1 MIGLIVVA
9 TNSKSGAQENWSDWP
24 EVGMEGKQNE
34 DDERFV
40 DRILS
45 LMTDEEKV
53 YQMVQPAL
61 NTASTLEDSAVLLGP
76 GDQMMYGFGSWLN
89 GGGGWPGSSDKK
101 YHGIK
106 YNKDSDLWESDM
118 DWDCTIGSGGDEFCR
133 SLDTTS
139 GGYSMF
145 MEKFH
150 IANEA
155 YWQKRSLALGE
166 DIRIPFFYATDAVHG
181 HNNLKGATLFP
192 HNIGLGAADDASM
205 MRDIGNVTAREVASC
220 GMDWTFAP
228 CVVTPRDNRW
238 GRVYEGYSEDG
249 EIVYK
254 YAKEMVKGIQGES
267 LEILRTDDTK
277 IVSNI
282 KHWVGDGGTMHGV
295 DRGEN
300 WYSESD
306 LINIHA
312 PGYFGGLESNA
323 QIVMTSFNSWH
334 NTQNYDNQPE
344 DNSEYNYSLH
354 GSQYILR
361 DVLKGK
367 MGFDGV
373 VVTDWAG
380 HALVDGCSPAACSK
394 SVLAGNDIIMLP
406 DATNWHSFSQ
416 DILDQMKSK
425 DKERAELFRE
435 VVDDAVRRILRV
447 KRRAGLWDKPSP
459 LGIACYAPENG
470 KCQAKGC
477 SLSTSGST
485 QLVPPSGGE
494 SECGRSLSR
503 KAVVGGGVV
512 GSDEH
517 IEVARSAVQK
527 SMVLMKN
534 NKTEGTL
541 ALPLRIDN
549 LQSKKVVIQGSVS
562 NNWAGINGGWTISWQ
577 GGFDSGVDASTSP
590 DSSFSSF
597 IHPAKRIC
605 DVVEA
610 NGGSCVWN
618 DPLMCD
624 LTPDKCACDSTT
636 DICFNFIGEKAYAE
650 MRGDIFAVSTLDFAE
665 HYPED
670 AALLNN
676 DAALNITFFF
686 SGRALYANDLINKSD
701 AFVAAFLPG
710 AAGSEAFTDLVFGTV
725 DFSGRLSTT
734 WPKRKCDASLS
745 RYPHFATVNGK
756 SWTPPKFETDL
767 KIFEQDELKEFAP
780 FNYGYGLTF
789 ASSVDMPDL
798 PLDLRDWGCLVP
810 NPNNLPELPDTAEHT
825 IYRSSSDLRDLTP
838 FCASYADQFADAYN
852 KKCNEIGEEKYL
864 FLADC
869 KVDQLKCGFDNPD
882 DSSRSLD
889 AALLSVTEVTE
900 VDGNKLSFKSLFYRH
915 LPKNNKEVILMA
927 NDSLSDLMTF
937 YGDDAFLTMTISTH
951 SLENICEGQIPE
963 VGVGMQWSPN
973 KEIFVSYEF
982 SQRAWFDIGRSLNV
996 GEKAVICLPLKHL
1009 NPTTPMQDWYRVS
1022 HEFFLSTRAS
1032 AQLDLENIRILDNNH
1047 VDKSNCTDFLTWD
1060 QAHFYPS
1067 YAAWRDRELGC
1078 EV

>member
-9 TNSKSGAQENWSDWP
+9 TNSNSSTQENWSDWP
-24 EVGMEGKQNE
+24 KVGMEGNQNDE
-34 DDERFV
+34 DERFV
-40 DRILS
+40 DHILS
-45 LMTDEEKV
+45 LMNDEEKV

-61 NTASTLEDSAVLLGP
+61 NTASTLEESSVLLGP
-76 GDQMMYGFGSWLN
+76 GDQMKYGFGSWLN
-89 GGGGWPGSSDKK
+89 GGGGWPGSSDKN

-106 YNKDSDLWESDM
+106 YNEDTGSWESDM
-118 DWDCTIGSGGDEFCR
+118 SWDCKKAPGDDFCR
-133 SLDTTS
+133 SLDTTA
-139 GGYSMF
+139 GGYAMF

-155 YWQKRSLALGE
+155 YWQNRSLAIGE
-166 DIRIPFFYATDAVHG
+166 DFRIPFFYATDAVHG

-192 HNIGLGAADDASM
+192 HNVGLGAANDASM
-205 MRDIGNVTAREVASC
+205 MRDIGSVTAREVASC

-249 EIVYK
+249 EIVYE

-334 NTQNYDNQPE
+334 NTKNYDNEPE
-344 DNSEYNYSLH
+344 DNSEYNFSLH

-416 DILDQMKSK
+416 DILHQMNSK
-425 DKERAELFRE
+425 DKNKAKLFRE

-447 KRRAGLWDKPSP
+447 KKRAGLWDKPSP
-459 LGIACYAPENG
+459 LGIACYAPKDG

-477 SLSTSGST
+477 SLSTSGTT

-494 SECGRSLSR
+494 SECGRSLAR

-541 ALPLRIDN
+541 ALPIQIDD
-549 LQSKKVVIQGSVS
+549 LQNKKVVIQGSAS
-562 NNWAGINGGWTISWQ
+562 DNWAGINGGWTISWQ
-577 GGFDSGVDASTSP
+577 GGFDSGVNASTDPESTFA
-590 DSSFSSF
+590 SFV
-597 IHPAKRIC
+597 HPAMRIC
-605 DVVEA
+605 KVVID
-610 NGGSCVWN
+610 NGGSCVWKGQ
-618 DPLMCD
+618 
-624 LTPDKCACDSTT
+624 TRCDSTT
-636 DICFNFIGEKAYAE
+636 DICFNFVGEKAYAE
-650 MRGDIFAVSTLDFAE
+650 MRGDIFAVSTLDFSE
-665 HYPED
+665 HYPDE
-670 AALLNN
+670 AALLDN
-676 DAALNITFFF
+676 DAALNVTFFF
-686 SGRALYANDLINKSD
+686 SGRALYTNDLINKSD

-710 AAGSEAFTDLVFGTV
+710 AAGSEAFTDLVFGAV

-745 RYPHFATVNGK
+745 RYPHFATMNGK
-756 SWTPPKFETDL
+756 PWTPPKFETDL
-767 KIFEQDELKEFAP
+767 KIFEQEELKEFAP
-780 FNYGYGLTF
+780 FNYGYGLTI

-798 PLDLRDWGCLVP
+798 PLDPRDWGCLIP
-810 NPNNLPELPDTAEHT
+810 NPDNLPILPDTAEFT
-825 IYRSSSDLRDLTP
+825 IYRSSSDLLDLTP

-852 KKCNEIGEEKYL
+852 KKCNEEGEDKYV
-864 FLADC
+864 FKADC
-869 KVDQLKCGFDNPD
+869 EVTKEKCGFPL
-882 DSSRSLD
+882 DSPRSLD
-889 AALLSVTEVTE
+889 AALLSVTEVKE
-900 VDGNKLSFKSLFYRH
+900 ANVNKLRFESLYFPP
-915 LPKNNKEVILMA
+915 LKKNNKEVILVA
-927 NDSLSDLMTF
+927 NGGLSDLMNF
-937 YGDDAFLTMTISTH
+937 YTDNAFLTMTITTH
-951 SLENICEGQIPE
+951 SLKEICGVTPE

-982 SQRAWFDIGRSLNV
+982 SQRAWFNIGQLLV
-996 GEKAVICLPLKHL
+996 DAAVNTAVTVCLPLKCL

-1022 HEFFLSTRAS
+1022 HAFFFSTRAE
-1032 AQLDLENIRILDNNH
+1032 AKFDLENIRILDNDH
-1047 VDKSNCTDFLTWD
+1047 EDARLCTHFLKCD
-1060 QAHFYPS
+1060 DALLYPS
-1067 YAAWRDRELGC
+1067 YAAWRDRESCLA
-1078 EV
+1078 